1 VKSFYELYDLK
12 LEAVSTLERMAEKS
26 AQNLIE
32 AIEKSRQA
40 GLARLV
46 FGLGIRHVGQRV
58 AQVLAQTYGNMDTLA
73 KASYEDLEA
82 TDEIGPRIAESIRE
96 FFGEK
101 HNKKELCKLK
111 QRKLVMTGEKQAG
124 GGDLA
129 GKQFVLTGTLESM
142 TRDEAK
148 RKIVEAGGRV
158 TSSVSARTDYVV
170 AGTDP
175 GSKLTQAKKLS
186 IAILNEVDFKKLIQ

>member
-1 VKSFYELYDLK
+1 
-12 LEAVSTLERMAEKS
+12 M
-26 AQNLIE
+26 IE

-111 QRKLVMTGEKQAG
+111 QRKLVMTEEKKAG
-124 GGDLA
+124 GGNLT
-129 GKQFVLTGTLESM
+129 GRQFVLTGTLESM
-142 TRDEAK
+142 TRDQAK
-148 RKIVEAGGRV
+148 KKIIEAGGRV
-158 TSSVSARTDYVV
+158 TSSVSAKTDYVV

-175 GSKLTQAKKLS
+175 GSKLTQAKKLG
-186 IAILNEVDFKKLIQ
+186 IPILSEQEFQKLL